1 MLYSTRKTIQLCHQ
15 TLQFITLLLQCD
27 IVKIDFLISKAG
39 LIQVLFNLLRFFS
52 DTNYQSA
59 SSSKE
64 IINDLKQ
71 LFCIVTRCL
80 LRFNESQDVDN
91 FSFYLNSIIS
101 LCYDSSNIG
110 YEKLNLNLK
119 SIVLNVFQSIM
130 TDLNVITTLQEANLS
145 QYAAS
150 AAAIKSSSSMLF
162 KKIIMP
168 LIQST
173 QLTSSIS
180 SNANSLSGPTTA
192 LFDSDFRFQK
202 FIIFL
207 VDFIHIIYDKISDTK
222 IDDTT
227 YDINDELSIFAFSI
241 LLNSLSIGLET
252 QAQSKTKFNSFF
264 RNNLAIVRFQFRSLF
279 LFMMHPNHKL
289 LHTRLQLIKR
299 LLNTSNCEIILRFVL
314 SSTDEMLS
322 QSSNPVPISK

>member
-1 MLYSTRKTIQLCHQ
+1 MLYSTRKSIQLCHH
-15 TLQFITLLLQCD
+15 TLHFLTLLLQCD

-52 DTNYQSA
+52 DTYYQST

-64 IINDLKQ
+64 IISDLKQ
-71 LFCIVTRCL
+71 LFCVVTRCL

-130 TDLNVITTLQEANLS
+130 TDLNVITSLQEANLS
-145 QYAAS
+145 QTS
-150 AAAIKSSSSMLF
+150 TTMRSSSMLF

-180 SNANSLSGPTTA
+180 NASNLGPNTA

-207 VDFIHIIYDKISDTK
+207 VDFIYIIYDKISDTK
-222 IDDTT
+222 IDDTI

-252 QAQSKTKFNSFF
+252 QAQSKTKFTSFF
-264 RNNLAIVRFQFRSLF
+264 RNNLSIIRFQFRRLF

-314 SSTDEMLS
+314 STTDELLS
-322 QSSNPVPISK
+322 QSSNPVPIGKL

>member
-1 MLYSTRKTIQLCHQ
+1 LLYSTRKSIQLCHQ
-15 TLQFITLLLQCD
+15 TLHFLTLLLQCD

-52 DTNYQSA
+52 DTYYQST

-64 IINDLKQ
+64 IISDLKQ
-71 LFCIVTRCL
+71 LFCVVTRCL

-130 TDLNVITTLQEANLS
+130 TDLNVITSLQEANLS
-145 QYAAS
+145 QTS
-150 AAAIKSSSSMLF
+150 TTMRSSSMLF

-180 SNANSLSGPTTA
+180 NASNLGPNTA

-207 VDFIHIIYDKISDTK
+207 VDFIYIIYDKISDTK
-222 IDDTT
+222 IDDTI

-252 QAQSKTKFNSFF
+252 QAQSKTKFTSFF
-264 RNNLAIVRFQFRSLF
+264 RNNLSIIRFQFRRLF

-314 SSTDEMLS
+314 STTDELLS
-322 QSSNPVPISK
+322 QSSNPVPIGKL

>member
-1 MLYSTRKTIQLCHQ
+1 
-15 TLQFITLLLQCD
+15 
-27 IVKIDFLISKAG
+27 
-39 LIQVLFNLLRFFS
+39 
-52 DTNYQSA
+52 
-59 SSSKE
+59 
-64 IINDLKQ
+64 
-71 LFCIVTRCL
+71 
-80 LRFNESQDVDN
+80 
-91 FSFYLNSIIS
+91 
-101 LCYDSSNIG
+101 
-110 YEKLNLNLK
+110 
-119 SIVLNVFQSIM
+119 M

-173 QLTSSIS
+173 QLTNSMS
-180 SNANSLSGPTTA
+180 SNASGLSGPTTA

-252 QAQSKTKFNSFF
+252 QAHSKTKFTSFF
-264 RNNLAIVRFQFRSLF
+264 RNNLPIVRFQFRRLF

-322 QSSNPVPISK
+322 QSSNPVPMSK

>member
-1 MLYSTRKTIQLCHQ
+1 MLYSTRKSIQLCHQ
-15 TLQFITLLLQCD
+15 TLHFLTLLLQCD

-52 DTNYQSA
+52 DTYYQST

-64 IINDLKQ
+64 IISDLKQ
-71 LFCIVTRCL
+71 LFCVVTRCL

-130 TDLNVITTLQEANLS
+130 TDLNVITSLQEANLS
-145 QYAAS
+145 QTS
-150 AAAIKSSSSMLF
+150 TTMRSSSMLF

-180 SNANSLSGPTTA
+180 NASNLGPNTA

-207 VDFIHIIYDKISDTK
+207 VDFIYIIYDKISDTK
-222 IDDTT
+222 IDDTI

-252 QAQSKTKFNSFF
+252 QAQSKTKFTSFF
-264 RNNLAIVRFQFRSLF
+264 RNNLSIIRFQFRRLF

-314 SSTDEMLS
+314 STTDELLS
-322 QSSNPVPISK
+322 QSSNPVPIGKL

>member
-1 MLYSTRKTIQLCHQ
+1 MLYSTRKSIQLCHQ
-15 TLQFITLLLQCD
+15 TLHFLTLLLQCD

-52 DTNYQSA
+52 DTYYQST

-64 IINDLKQ
+64 IISDLKQ
-71 LFCIVTRCL
+71 LFCVVTRCL

-130 TDLNVITTLQEANLS
+130 TDLNVITSLQEANLS
-145 QYAAS
+145 QTS
-150 AAAIKSSSSMLF
+150 TTMRSSSMLF

-180 SNANSLSGPTTA
+180 NASNLGPNTA

-207 VDFIHIIYDKISDTK
+207 VDFIYIIYDKISDTK
-222 IDDTT
+222 IDDTI

-252 QAQSKTKFNSFF
+252 QAQSKTKFTSFF
-264 RNNLAIVRFQFRSLF
+264 RNNLSIIRFQFRRLF

-314 SSTDEMLS
+314 STTDELLS
-322 QSSNPVPISK
+322 QTSNPVPIGKL

>member
-1 MLYSTRKTIQLCHQ
+1 M
-15 TLQFITLLLQCD
+15 
-27 IVKIDFLISKAG
+27 
-39 LIQVLFNLLRFFS
+39 RFFS
-52 DTNYQSA
+52 DTYYQST

-64 IINDLKQ
+64 IISDLKQ
-71 LFCIVTRCL
+71 LFCVVTRCL

-130 TDLNVITTLQEANLS
+130 TDLNVITSLQEANLS
-145 QYAAS
+145 QTS
-150 AAAIKSSSSMLF
+150 TTMRSSSMLF

-180 SNANSLSGPTTA
+180 NASNLGPNTA

-207 VDFIHIIYDKISDTK
+207 VDFIYIIYDKISDTK
-222 IDDTT
+222 IDDTI

-252 QAQSKTKFNSFF
+252 QAQSKTKFTSFF
-264 RNNLAIVRFQFRSLF
+264 RNNLSIIRFQFRRLF

-314 SSTDEMLS
+314 STTDELLS
-322 QSSNPVPISK
+322 QSSNPVPIGKL

>member
-1 MLYSTRKTIQLCHQ
+1 LLYSTRKSIQLCHH
-15 TLQFITLLLQCD
+15 TLHFLTLLLQCD

-52 DTNYQSA
+52 DTYYQST

-64 IINDLKQ
+64 IISDLKQ
-71 LFCIVTRCL
+71 LFCVVTRCL

-130 TDLNVITTLQEANLS
+130 TDLNVITSLQEANLS
-145 QYAAS
+145 QTS
-150 AAAIKSSSSMLF
+150 TTMRSSSMLF

-180 SNANSLSGPTTA
+180 NASNLGPNTA

-207 VDFIHIIYDKISDTK
+207 VDFIYIIYDKISDTK
-222 IDDTT
+222 IDDTI

-252 QAQSKTKFNSFF
+252 QAQSKTKFTSFF
-264 RNNLAIVRFQFRSLF
+264 RNNLSIIRFQFRRLF

-314 SSTDEMLS
+314 STTDELLS
-322 QSSNPVPISK
+322 QSSNPVPIGKL